1 MSRRQS
7 AAEGA
12 AAPAPGTST
21 GKSPT
26 GRGAKPASRP
36 SGAERRRAAAKAAAA
51 AADPNAPTGI
61 LADVPPDG
69 PAPAPFVGTAGRQK
83 RPFGLQP
90 FAWGSLQIL
99 PLAAAAAASVAAIPP
114 PLPGMTRSAV
124 FR

>member
-7 AAEGA
+7 AADGVA
-12 AAPAPGTST
+12 TTS
-21 GKSPT
+21 KSAG
-26 GRGAKPASRP
+26 GRGGSKPAHRP
-36 SGAERRRAAAKAAAA
+36 SGADRRRATAKAAAA

-61 LADVPPDG
+61 LGADMPPDG
-69 PAPAPFVGTAGRQK
+69 SAPTPFLGTAGRQK

-90 FAWGSLQIL
+90 FAWGGLQIL
-99 PLAAAAAASVAAIPP
+99 PLAPAAAATVAAIPP